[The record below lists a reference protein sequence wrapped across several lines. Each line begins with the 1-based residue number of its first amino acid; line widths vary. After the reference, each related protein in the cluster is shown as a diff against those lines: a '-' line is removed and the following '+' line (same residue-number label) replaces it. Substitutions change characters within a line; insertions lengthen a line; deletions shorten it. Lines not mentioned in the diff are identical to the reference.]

1 MVIGLVVVRVVI
13 DSSGD
18 GGRLVVVSISVDRL
32 SFLMMIRSY
41 CLLPIMAGLITH
53 SLQLVVMP

>member
-18 GGRLVVVSISVDRL
+18 GRRLVVVSISVDRL
-32 SFLMMIRSY
+32 SSLMIIHFY

-53 SLQLVVMP
+53 SFQLVVMP